1 MQMLPLKHP
10 PTPTKENRKKAD
22 NTTEPV
28 TRCFFSLFFLCCF
41 PPLLGVLLA
50 EGLLRGFP
58 AELEH
63 LPAVRAHRELVLLD
77 REPPQIL
84 GPARDAVPR
93 AADDPLALVGRH
105 DDGLRLGAEVP
116 PDDRVPVCL
125 VRGWDGRAEKKMV
138 VKLVSI
144 GG

>member
-1 MQMLPLKHP
+1 MQMLPLIHP

-22 NTTEPV
+22 NPTEPV
-28 TRCFFSLFFLCCF
+28 TRCFFSLFFFVLF
-41 PPLLGVLLA
+41 PPALGVLLA

-58 AELEH
+58 AQLEH

-125 VRGWDGRAEKKMV
+125 F
-138 VKLVSI
+138 LVPL
-144 GG
+144 